1 LKMRNKIILICMV
14 GLLIAAVAISL
25 SGLSA
30 QHTGFRII
38 DFLVIFLM
46 ILSGNKSRNAQWKI
60 QS

>member
-1 LKMRNKIILICMV
+1 MV

>member
-1 LKMRNKIILICMV
+1 MV

-25 SGLSA
+25 PGLSA